1 MKQLLFLLTI
11 VALLSSCESKSG
23 HRAAQKPNASFVFV
37 AASDS
42 SMAPRSISMEQ
53 MRGYEAVGTV
63 RLCGPAEGRWD
74 VVVLKPYKGDSA
86 IYMWNPKEAKYL
98 FLNYKSK

>member
-23 HRAAQKPNASFVFV
+23 HRVAQKPNASFVFV
-37 AASDS
+37 PTDS
-42 SMAPRSISMEQ
+42 VTAPRSISMEQ
-53 MRGYEAVGTV
+53 MKGYEAAGTV